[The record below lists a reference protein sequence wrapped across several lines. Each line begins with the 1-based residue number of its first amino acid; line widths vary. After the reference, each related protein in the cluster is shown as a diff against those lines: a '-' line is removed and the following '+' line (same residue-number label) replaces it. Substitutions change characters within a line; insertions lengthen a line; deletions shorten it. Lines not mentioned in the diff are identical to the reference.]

1 MNKLYML
8 FFAGLLTL
16 PCAAQPSPDI
26 CGDWEVKG
34 PTHSL
39 TQTRLWITMSSAG
52 GLKAV
57 IHSPYGDPEPV
68 LFTSAVFENSA
79 LTLSIES
86 LHIYYKGELSSDGNS
101 IAGSWSK
108 GKKSEV
114 LDFHRALDAQPVT
127 VESLEQ
133 TLAAA
138 SGKPD
143 AQVAE
148 QLYGL
153 KLTERLSPNR
163 LARFEVDLPGPQAKQ
178 ALIAISDRSAF
189 LDPPATEILAVEK
202 PDRAA
207 QDKMLALTADNVAK
221 TIHHLPNLFATRIT
235 TTFERDQRFNTSLH
249 SVGIYNAVV
258 FYRDGHEMQ
267 QTSASQVESG
277 LTTRGEFGPIINTVM
292 LDIAKDNLI
301 WSHWERGAM
310 GPEAIFRYAV
320 DSNHS
325 HYEVEGKVSGYL
337 GEIAIDPSDG
347 TILRVSLRADME
359 PSNPLLVAD
368 LMVEYGPEELG
379 GKSYICPKKGV
390 ALSQGLQLQWL
401 NDVVFEKYHLFS
413 ASTRILPGA
422 RPIN

>member
-1 MNKLYML
+1 
-8 FFAGLLTL
+8 
-16 PCAAQPSPDI
+16 
-26 CGDWEVKG
+26 
-34 PTHSL
+34 
-39 TQTRLWITMSSAG
+39 
-52 GLKAV
+52 
-57 IHSPYGDPEPV
+57 
-68 LFTSAVFENSA
+68 
-79 LTLSIES
+79 
-86 LHIYYKGELSSDGNS
+86 
-101 IAGSWSK
+101 
-108 GKKSEV
+108 
-114 LDFHRALDAQPVT
+114 VT

-148 QLYGL
+148 QLYRL
-153 KLTERLSPNR
+153 KLTEWLSPDKLDR
-163 LARFEVDLPGPQAKQ
+163 LEVDLPGAQAKQ

-189 LDPPATEILAVEK
+189 LDPPAAEILAIEM

-207 QDKMLALTADNVAK
+207 QDKMLALMAGYVAN
-221 TIHHLPNLFATRIT
+221 TIHRLPNLFAARIT
-235 TTFERDQRFNTSLH
+235 TTFERDRRFDTPLH
-249 SVGIYNAVV
+249 PVRIYKAVV
-258 FYRDGHEMQ
+258 SYRDGYEEL

-277 LTTRGEFGPIINTVM
+277 LTTEGEFGPIINTVM

-310 GPEAIFRYAV
+310 GPEAVFRYAV

-325 HYEVEGKVSGYL
+325 HYEVEDRVSGYL

-359 PSNPLLVAD
+359 RSNPLLVSD

-379 GKSYICPKKGV
+379 GKSYICPKRAV
-390 ALSQGLQLQWL
+390 ALWQRLLLQRL
-401 NDVVFEKYHLFS
+401 NDVVFQKYHLFS